1 MGSDIFLSAVLKLS
15 LFFAVQ
21 VDCHNK
27 SKKSNNLGKYE
38 DQHLSDKEPGL
49 LRRGPHP
56 RVSDHPH
63 CIAGSQAGEADGETS
78 PEVDEAPA
86 IIPLA

>member
-1 MGSDIFLSAVLKLS
+1 MCS

-27 SKKSNNLGKYE
+27 SEKSNNLGEYE

-49 LRRGPHP
+49 LRGGPHP
-56 RVSDHPH
+56 GVSHHPH
-63 CIAGSQAGEADGETS
+63 RIAGSQNGEADRETS
-78 PEVDEAPA
+78 PEVDEASA
-86 IIPLA
+86 IILLETLKSWMD